1 MSTSTTPPTPTPQPS
16 ALTPEPTPSTP
27 PAPSTAEVVASVE
40 GAAGQAE
47 TVATDTKA
55 VVSDLHQT
63 AEQFKQEWDA
73 ASPQTK
79 DAFHTL
85 LRDASILRGEAF
97 LAFKKLIGHLK

>member
-1 MSTSTTPPTPTPQPS
+1 MSTSTTPPTPPAP
-16 ALTPEPTPSTP
+16 TPESTP
-27 PAPSTAEVVASVE
+27 PVPSTEAAPPPAPFPGATAEVVSSVE
-40 GAAGQAE
+40 AAAGQAE
-47 TVATDTKA
+47 A

-79 DAFHTL
+79 DAFHAL

-97 LAFKKLIGHLK
+97 IAFKKLIGHLK

>member
-1 MSTSTTPPTPTPQPS
+1 MSTSTTP
-16 ALTPEPTPSTP
+16 LTP
-27 PAPSTAEVVASVE
+27 PAPTPETTPPEATPTPVPVPDLGA
-40 GAAGQAE
+40 AAGQAE
-47 TVATDTKA
+47 VVAQDAKV

-63 AEQFKQEWDA
+63 AEAFKQEWDA

-79 DAFHTL
+79 DAFHAL